1 MKGNTGLITHYQR
14 KINAIADRDNTVDA
28 IEITLEEDTRV
39 KTETM
44 RKDIE
49 NRAKIL
55 KEDNKKTPNISVE
68 QFKEELDKAIEEEF
82 GRLEKT

>member
-82 GRLEKT
+82 GRL